1 MFPSASEICYADG
14 KMGSAS
20 EICYADG
27 KMGKFNESIVYSAF
41 VFLRTDGKR
50 ANFSKQLEI
59 ASLYLA

>member
-14 KMGSAS
+14 KR
-20 EICYADG
+20 
-27 KMGKFNESIVYSAF
+27 GKFNGNIVYSAF

-50 ANFSKQLEI
+50 ASLSEQLEI

>member
-14 KMGSAS
+14 KMG
-20 EICYADG
+20 
-27 KMGKFNESIVYSAF
+27 KFNGSIVYSAF

-50 ANFSKQLEI
+50 ASFSEQLEI